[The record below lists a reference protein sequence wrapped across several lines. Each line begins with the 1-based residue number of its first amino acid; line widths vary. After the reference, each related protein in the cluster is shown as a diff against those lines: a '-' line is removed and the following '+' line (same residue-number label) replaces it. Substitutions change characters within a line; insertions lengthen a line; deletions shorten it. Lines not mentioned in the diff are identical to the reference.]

1 MCLGIPAKVVKIEES
16 NFGKV
21 DYLGTKVKTNLS
33 LIEDV
38 KIGDWVIVH
47 AGFAISKLNKEEA
60 KETLFMLREL
70 ASQQATE
77 NKKNNV
83 EARRNNQK
91 QRI

>member
-47 AGFAISKLNKEEA
+47 AGFAISKLNEEEA
-60 KETLFMLREL
+60 KETLTMLREL

-77 NKKNNV
+77 NKKMM
-83 EARRNNQK
+83 
-91 QRI
+91 